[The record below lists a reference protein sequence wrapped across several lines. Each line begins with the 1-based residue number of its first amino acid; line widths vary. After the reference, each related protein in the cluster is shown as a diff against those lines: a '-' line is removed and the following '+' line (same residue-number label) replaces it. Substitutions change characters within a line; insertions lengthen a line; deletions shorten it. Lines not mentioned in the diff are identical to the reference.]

1 MLWEQHCWTQ
11 LVFFKMANF
20 RYFWRHKLIFYHFI
34 FKNEIYSK
42 FHPYLIFLKRETTEN
57 KIFLPKILLRTKIFK
72 SSLFQDTFYYKICDV
87 TKIVI
92 FNHVFVPKFSYIHA
106 NSGLQ
111 KLLYFYFM
119 KGGVRIHLHPIPP
132 DLRNTKC
139 PGRHMVKLSISAAL
153 E

>member
-1 MLWEQHCWTQ
+1 
-11 LVFFKMANF
+11 MANF
-20 RYFWRHKLIFYHFI
+20 RYFWHHKLIFYHFI

-57 KIFLPKILLRTKIFK
+57 KIFLAKILLRTKIFK
-72 SSLFQDTFYYKICDV
+72 SSLFQDTLYYKICDV

-92 FNHVFVPKFSYIHA
+92 FNNVFVPKFSYIV
-106 NSGLQ
+106 
-111 KLLYFYFM
+111 LLHTCKFWFPEIALLLFYERR
-119 KGGVRIHLHPIPP
+119 GQNPPPPPIPP